1 MGTSANGLPPKQQAY
16 LQAAKTSGVTVD
28 ALTLMTMNMGG
39 KDNVADAQSAI
50 AGGTKQLASVY
61 GLNMADATKKMG
73 MLPAIGVDNNGVVI
87 DLGGAT
93 KRECVCHLPPTE
105 NNQCAVGWIV
115 NYPLIF
121 GSVGQFAKSNQLAV
135 LSYWNFNRDFPGGSG
150 TAQVLD
156 ASSSPD
162 QKQDS
167 QFFTTFQSALGSG
180 NTIVPNVA
188 SVAQAAKQVDTSNT
202 PQPGQK
208 QALPPASAPNKK

>member
-1 MGTSANGLPPKQQAY
+1 MGTSANGLPPQQQAY

-61 GLNMADATKKMG
+61 GLSMGDATKKMG

-93 KRECVCHLPPTE
+93 KREWVCPIDK
-105 NNQCAVGWIV
+105 NNLRAIGWIV
-115 NYPLIF
+115 NYLF
-121 GSVGQFAKSNQLAV
+121 DLCSVGQFAISNQLAV

-167 QFFTTFQSALGSG
+167 QFFTTFQSALGSA
-180 NTIVPNVA
+180 NAIIQSVA

-208 QALPPASAPNKK
+208 PALPPVIAP